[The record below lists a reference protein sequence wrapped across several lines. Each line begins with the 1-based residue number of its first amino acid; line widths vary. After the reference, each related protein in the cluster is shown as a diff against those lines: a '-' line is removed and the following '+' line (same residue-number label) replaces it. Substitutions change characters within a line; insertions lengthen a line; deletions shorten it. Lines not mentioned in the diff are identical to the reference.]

1 MIGERITR
9 AWRHTLPGNDLGD
22 KEAGGAVQA
31 RPRGKI
37 ETTSIVRLLG
47 KGCHPQA
54 IRPTSTPQ
62 TAGRL
67 ATLLLD
73 VFGRDEEMMHE
84 MVGQPIHTIPPL
96 DSRAAAVARGCS
108 NAHKPR

>member
-73 VFGRDEEMMHE
+73 VFGRDEMRWLANRFTPSH
-84 MVGQPIHTIPPL
+84 PSIHAL
-96 DSRAAAVARGCS
+96 QR
-108 NAHKPR
+108 